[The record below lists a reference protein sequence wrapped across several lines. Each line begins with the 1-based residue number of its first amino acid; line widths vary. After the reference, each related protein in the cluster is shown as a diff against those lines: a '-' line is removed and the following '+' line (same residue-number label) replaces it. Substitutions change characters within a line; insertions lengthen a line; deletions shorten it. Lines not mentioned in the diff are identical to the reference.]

1 MIRWVECIVSE
12 PNYFSLNSDYC
23 PLHLALLDEVV
34 SNHPLL
40 HARVLSLFTSLFEG
54 SYGKYSCPTIPFY
67 MPGSSPSSPPS
78 LRAPAVQ
85 PSPPTCQVPPPLH
98 LPL

>member
-1 MIRWVECIVSE
+1 VSE

-54 SYGKYSCPTIPFY
+54 SYGRKKYLSTRQQCC
-67 MPGSSPSSPPS
+67 GSEPESERIRICWLGPNPKKKFGFGFGS
-78 LRAPAVQ
+78 RH
-85 PSPPTCQVPPPLH
+85 CYKIKIKIW
-98 LPL
+98 